1 MKAKQI
7 NKIMYTSA
15 VLLLGALITYLF
27 NWDKTVLNTL
37 LIIATVVAGYPTFI
51 KAWKASRM
59 KLFSIELL
67 VTIAVIGALIIGE
80 YVESAA
86 VTFLFLFGAF
96 LEGRS
101 LEKSRSS
108 LKSLMEMAPLQAG
121 VLRDGERVVV
131 KAEDV
136 VKNDVVIIQ
145 TGEKIPV
152 DGKIISGRGSVNQ
165 STITGESVPVS
176 KDVDDEVFSGSILES
191 GYLEVIAEKVGE
203 DTTFSKI
210 IELVE
215 EAQEG
220 KAKTQRFLER
230 FAAIYTPGIMILSL
244 LVGIVTQDVHLALTF
259 LVIACPGALVIS
271 APVSIVAGIGNGAR
285 NGILIKG
292 GEVMEN
298 LSKLN
303 AVVFDKTGTLTQGRP
318 AVTAIKSFGI
328 SEDKLLTMAAEA
340 ELISEHHLGKA
351 IVKEAEKKG
360 LKLINSPTD
369 VEILKGR
376 GIKVNLNGNSLY
388 IGNRKGLFEN
398 NMHMDT
404 HVNSYATE
412 QEKSGNTAVLVA
424 SNERVLGII
433 SIADKV
439 RSKAP
444 NTIKELQTA
453 GIQHVVMLTGDNEHT
468 ANSVGEKVGIQK
480 IFANLLPEDKVD
492 KVKVCM
498 GKGIKL
504 AMVGDGVNDA
514 PAIATA
520 DVGIAMGVAG
530 TDVAM
535 ETADVVLMADNLDK
549 LVYMLKLSK
558 ATVRN
563 MKQNM
568 FLAVGTVALLLA
580 GVLTKNVNL
589 ASGMLIHE
597 LSVLAVILNA
607 IRLVR
612 YRPDTFWERMV
623 LRTQELMGLINK
635 SLSINRNIKL
645 SEEV

>member
-1 MKAKQI
+1 MKAKHINQI
-7 NKIMYTSA
+7 LYTSA
-15 VLLLGALITYLF
+15 LLLVGAIATYLF
-27 NWDKTVLNTL
+27 NWGDALLNTL
-37 LIIATVVAGYPTFI
+37 LIVATLVAGYPTFVR
-51 KAWKASRM
+51 AWNASLM

-86 VTFLFLFGAF
+86 VTFLFLFGAY

-108 LKSLMEMAPLQAG
+108 LRALMDMAPLQATLLHNG
-121 VLRDGERVVV
+121 VRTVV
-131 KAEDV
+131 KAEEV
-136 VKNDVVIIQ
+136 QENDVVVIQ
-145 TGEKIPV
+145 IGEKIPI
-152 DGKIISGRGSVNQ
+152 DGKVISGEGSVNQ
-165 STITGESVPVS
+165 ATITGESVPVS
-176 KDVDDEVFSGSILES
+176 KQQGDKVFSGTILDS
-191 GYLEVIAEKVGE
+191 GYLEVVAESVGE
-203 DTTFSKI
+203 DTTFAKI

-230 FAAIYTPGIMILSL
+230 FAAIYTPGIMVLSL
-244 LVGIVTQDVHLALTF
+244 LVGLITADAHLALTF

-298 LSKLN
+298 LAKLN
-303 AVVFDKTGTLTQGRP
+303 AMVFDKTGTLTQGKP
-318 AVTAIKSFGI
+318 SVTGIKSYGMP
-328 SEDKLLTMAAEA
+328 EEELLQMAAEA
-340 ELISEHHLGKA
+340 ELISEHHLARA
-351 IVKEAEKKG
+351 IIQEAENRG
-360 LKLINSPTD
+360 LELVNTPSQAE
-369 VEILKGR
+369 VLKGR
-376 GIKVNLNGNSLY
+376 GIYVTLNGSSLY
-388 IGNRKGLFEN
+388 IGNRTGLSEYN
-398 NMHMDT
+398 IQIEPDT
-404 HVNSYATE
+404 EAHAVWQE
-412 QEKSGNTAVLVA
+412 QLGNTAVFVA
-424 SNERVLGII
+424 NQEQVLGVI

-439 RSKAP
+439 RDKAAS
-444 NTIKELQTA
+444 TVRQLSSA
-453 GIQHVVMLTGDNEHT
+453 GINNTVMLTGDNEHT
-468 ANSVGEKVGIQK
+468 AQSVSQQLGINNV
-480 IFANLLPEDKVD
+480 FANLLPEDKVSR
-492 KVKVCM
+492 VKSCM
-498 GKGIKL
+498 KQGTNL

-514 PAIATA
+514 PALATA
-520 DVGIAMGVAG
+520 NVGIAMGVAG

-558 ATVRN
+558 TTIRN

-568 FLAVGTVALLLA
+568 FLAIGTVVILLI

-597 LSVLAVILNA
+597 LSVLLVILNA

-612 YRPDTFWERMV
+612 YKPAT
-623 LRTQELMGLINK
+623 
-635 SLSINRNIKL
+635 
-645 SEEV
+645 

>member
-7 NKIMYTSA
+7 NKIMYTAA
-15 VLLLGALITYLF
+15 VLLIGALITYLF
-27 NWDKTVLNTL
+27 NWNETVLNAF
-37 LIIATVVAGYPTFI
+37 LIVASLVAGYPTFI
-51 KAWKASRM
+51 KAWNATLM

-80 YVESAA
+80 YTESAA

-108 LKSLMEMAPLQAG
+108 LKSLMEMAPLEAS
-121 VLRDGERVVV
+121 VLRDGIRSVI

-136 VKNDVVIIQ
+136 IKNDLVIIQ
-145 TGEKIPV
+145 TGEKIPI
-152 DGKIISGRGSVNQ
+152 DGRIISGTGSVNE
-165 STITGESVPVS
+165 SAITGESVPVS
-176 KDVDDEVFSGSILES
+176 KDEDDQVFSGTILDS
-191 GYLEVIAEKVGE
+191 GYLEVIAESVGE

-220 KAKTQRFLER
+220 KAKTQRFLEK

-244 LVGIVTQDVHLALTF
+244 LVWIVTMDVHLALTF

-271 APVSIVAGIGNGAR
+271 APVSIVAGIGNGAK

-303 AVVFDKTGTLTQGRP
+303 AFVFDKTGTLTRGRP
-318 AVTAIKSFGI
+318 EVTAIKSFGV
-328 SEDKLLTMAAEA
+328 SENKLLTMAAEA

-351 IVKEAEKKG
+351 IVKEAERNG
-360 LKLINSPTD
+360 LELVNTPTD
-369 VEILKGR
+369 VNVLKGR
-376 GIKVNLNGNSLY
+376 GIKVNLNGYSLY
-388 IGNRKGLFEN
+388 IGNRKGLSEN
-398 NMHMDT
+398 EILIDIN
-404 HVNSYATE
+404 VESYATE
-412 QEKSGNTAVLVA
+412 QEESGNTAVFVA
-424 SNERVLGII
+424 NKNNVLGVI

-439 RSKAP
+439 RDKAA
-444 NTIKELQTA
+444 NTIQELKSA
-453 GIQHVVMLTGDNEHT
+453 GIKQTVMLTGDNEHT
-468 ANSVGEKVGIQK
+468 ANIVGKKVGIQK
-480 IFANLLPEDKVD
+480 VFANLLPEDKVE
-492 KVKVCM
+492 KVKACM
-498 GKGIKL
+498 GKGKRI

-549 LVYMLKLSK
+549 LVYMVKLSK
-558 ATVRN
+558 ATIRN

-568 FLAVGTVALLLA
+568 FLAVGTVVLLLA

-597 LSVLAVILNA
+597 LSVLLVILNA

-612 YRPDTFWERMV
+612 YSPTTIWERLV
-623 LRTQELMGLINK
+623 LRIPSKKEMRTLAFRR
-635 SLSINRNIKL
+635 LS
-645 SEEV
+645 

>member
-1 MKAKQI
+1 MRAKHI
-7 NKIMYTSA
+7 NNILYTSA
-15 VLLLGALITYLF
+15 VLLLGALVTYLF
-27 NWDKTVLNTL
+27 NWNETVLNTL
-37 LIIATVVAGYPTFI
+37 LTVATLVAGYPTFI
-51 KAWKASRM
+51 KAWNATLM

-108 LKSLMEMAPLQAG
+108 LRALMDMAPLEATVLNNG
-121 VLRDGERVVV
+121 VRSVI

-136 VKNDVVIIQ
+136 EENDLVIIQ
-145 TGEKIPV
+145 VGEKIPI
-152 DGKIISGRGSVNQ
+152 DGRVVSGGGSVNQ
-165 STITGESVPVS
+165 ATITGESVPVS
-176 KDVDDEVFSGSILES
+176 KSEDDQVFSGTILDS
-191 GYLEVIAEKVGE
+191 GYLEVIAESVGE

-220 KAKTQRFLER
+220 KAKTQRFLEK

-244 LVGIVTQDVHLALTF
+244 LVWIITQDVHLALTF

-298 LSKLN
+298 LAKLN
-303 AVVFDKTGTLTQGRP
+303 AIVFDKTGTLTQGKP
-318 AVTAIKSFGI
+318 TVTAIKSFGV
-328 SEDKLLTMAAEA
+328 SENDLLTMAAEA

-351 IVKEAEKKG
+351 IIREAEEQG
-360 LKLINSPTD
+360 LELVNTPTEVD
-369 VEILKGR
+369 VLKGR
-376 GIKVNLNGNSLY
+376 GIKVNLNGDSLY
-388 IGNRKGLFEN
+388 VGNRKGLAEN
-398 NMHMDT
+398 NIDIHSE
-404 HVNSYATE
+404 VNSYAIG
-412 QEKSGNTAVLVA
+412 QEESGNTAVFVA
-424 SNERVLGII
+424 NGTGVLGVI

-439 RSKAP
+439 RDKAA
-444 NTIKELQTA
+444 NTIHELKTA
-453 GIQHVVMLTGDNEHT
+453 GIKHTVMLTGDNEHT
-468 ANSVGEKVGIQK
+468 ATSVSEKIGIQK
-480 IFANLLPEDKVD
+480 VFANLLPEDKVD
-492 KVKVCM
+492 KVKACM
-498 GKGIKL
+498 EKGKRL

-558 ATVRN
+558 ATIRN

-568 FLAVGTVALLLA
+568 FLAVGTVALLLV

-589 ASGMLIHE
+589 ASGMLVHE
-597 LSVLAVILNA
+597 LSVLLVILNA

-612 YRPDTFWERMV
+612 YKPGTILERLV
-623 LRTQELMGLINK
+623 LR
-635 SLSINRNIKL
+635 R
-645 SEEV
+645 